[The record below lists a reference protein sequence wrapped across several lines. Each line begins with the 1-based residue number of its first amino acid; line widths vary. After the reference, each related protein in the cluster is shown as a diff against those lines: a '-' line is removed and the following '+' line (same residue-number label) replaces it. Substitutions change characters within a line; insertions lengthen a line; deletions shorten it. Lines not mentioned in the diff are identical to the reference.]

1 MNILVLS
8 PANAARS
15 ILLET
20 VLNDLGAGRVWAR
33 SAGLTPAG
41 AVHPQALKLLEE
53 EDLDTARARTKPLED
68 VAEAGEVDILITL
81 DTGPAPLKAAVP
93 GTPARGHWSL
103 PDPAALPEDAWEDG
117 FRAAY
122 DWLRVRAER
131 LLDHPVETMDTGEI
145 TALLRR
151 IGRA

>member
-20 VLNDLGAGRVWAR
+20 VLNDLGAGRVSAR

-41 AVHPQALKLLEE
+41 AIHPQALKLLEE

-122 DWLRVRAER
+122 DWLKARAER

>member
-1 MNILVLS
+1 MNILILC
-8 PANAARS
+8 PDNATLS

-20 VLNDLGAGRVWAR
+20 LLNDLGAGRIAAC
-33 SAGLTPAG
+33 SAGPAPAG

-122 DWLRVRAER
+122 DWLKARAER